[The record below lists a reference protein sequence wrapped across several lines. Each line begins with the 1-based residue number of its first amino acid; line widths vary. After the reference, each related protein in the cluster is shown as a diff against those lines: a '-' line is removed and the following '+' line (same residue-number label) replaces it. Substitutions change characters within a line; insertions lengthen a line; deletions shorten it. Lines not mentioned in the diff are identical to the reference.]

1 MRGFFGGRSLLGRRQ
16 WLVLGGLAVLCALL
30 LVVRYWPRPP
40 LSAGVPQS
48 LAIYARDGQLLR
60 LTTAADEQ
68 YRVWVP
74 LSRLDPKLAEG
85 VMLYEDRWFRWHPG
99 VNPVALVRAS
109 WATFVG
115 GSRQGASTLSMQLA
129 RRLYNI
135 DSRSFGGKLRQIFAA
150 ISLEARYSKDD
161 ILEAYLNLAPFGGN
175 VEGVEAA
182 ALVYFHKP
190 AMRLNLPEALA
201 LAVIPQNPNKR
212 LAGRSEGRGV
222 APALTVA
229 RGRLWQDWLA
239 RHPEDERLAPEMD
252 LPLKPWAIADLPF
265 MAPHFTDTLVREN
278 QLAGGPGGE
287 LESSLDPVAQRTVER
302 MLRSYLEQRRSL
314 GVRNAAALLVH
325 APSMEMRA
333 LVGSADFFNKDIA
346 GQVNGMA
353 AKRSPGSTLKP
364 FIYGLALD
372 QGLIHPKSILRDAP
386 TAFGPFSP
394 ENFDGRFAGPV
405 TAQEALIRSRNV
417 PAVGLGARISRPG
430 LYDFLKMA
438 GVSRLAP
445 EKHYGLAL
453 TLGGGETTGEEL
465 ARMYALLANGGML
478 AEIGYRTN
486 MPATSAPTRLLSE
499 EASFVVLDML
509 RHNRRPES
517 GLPASP
523 PVAWKTGTS
532 WGFRDAWT
540 AGVFGE
546 YVLVVWVGNF
556 DSTSNPALVGIQIA
570 APLFFRIV
578 DSLRAQKVS
587 GTNVPDKPP
596 PAGVRKVEVCAAS
609 GDLPNAW
616 CRDRTQTWF
625 IPGKSPIRVST
636 LHRRVL
642 IDERSGRAVCSPG
655 EGVREEIYEY
665 WSSDMLRLFRDAGM
679 PRREPPPAPDCASGQ
694 NDTRDG
700 LQITSPL
707 RATTYTQ
714 RVGKPVAIALRADRA
729 SGAGKLYWFADD
741 AYLGSSEGGV
751 ALGWTPERAGNHVLR
766 VVDETGRSDN
776 RIVAVEFAP

>member
-1 MRGFFGGRSLLGRRQ
+1 MQRIFGGRLHWRRRLRFLLLGFV
-16 WLVLGGLAVLCALL
+16 LVGICLL
-30 LVVRYWPRPP
+30 LLRHWPRDA
-40 LSAGVPQS
+40 LGAGVPQS
-48 LAIYARDGQLLR
+48 LAIYASDGQLLR
-60 LTTAADEQ
+60 LTLAADEQ

-74 LSRLDPKLAEG
+74 LDRLDPKLAEG

-99 VNPVALVRAS
+99 VNPVALMRAT
-109 WATFVG
+109 WTTFAG
-115 GSRQGASTLSMQLA
+115 GNRQGASTLTMQLA

-135 DSRSFGGKLRQIFAA
+135 DSRSIGGKFEQIFAA
-150 ISLEARYSKDD
+150 LWLDARYGKDE

-182 ALVYFHKP
+182 SLVYFHKP
-190 AMRLNLPEALA
+190 AARLNLPEALA

-212 LAGRSEGRGV
+212 LAGRAEGGV

-229 RGRLWQDWLA
+229 RARLWQAWLA

-252 LPLKPWAIADLPF
+252 LPLKPWTIADLPF
-265 MAPHFTDTLVREN
+265 LAPHFTDTLVREN
-278 QLAGGPGGE
+278 FRAGGAGGE
-287 LESSLDPVAQRTVER
+287 LKSSLDLTAQRTVER
-302 MLRSYLEQRRSL
+302 MLRNFLEQRHSF
-314 GVRNAAALLVH
+314 GVRNASALLVH
-325 APSMEMRA
+325 APTMEVRA

-394 ENFDGRFAGPV
+394 ENFDGRFAGPIS
-405 TAQEALIRSRNV
+405 AQEALIRSRNV
-417 PAVGLGARISRPG
+417 PAVGLGARISRPS
-430 LYDFLKMA
+430 LYDFLKQA
-438 GVSRLAP
+438 GVSRMAP

-465 ARMYALLANGGML
+465 ARMYALLANGGVL
-478 AEIGYRTN
+478 GEITYRPVSPGQAEAI
-486 MPATSAPTRLLSE
+486 RLLSE
-499 EASFVVLDML
+499 EASFIVLDML
-509 RHNRRPES
+509 HHNRRPES

-578 DSLRAQKVS
+578 DSLRAQNLS
-587 GTNVPDKPP
+587 GMNVPDKPP

-642 IDERSGRAVCSPG
+642 IDERTGRAVCSPG
-655 EGVREEIYEY
+655 EGVREEIFEY

-694 NDTRDG
+694 NDARDG

-714 RVGKPVAIALRADRA
+714 RIGKPVAIALRADRA
-729 SGAGKLYWFADD
+729 SGAGKLYWFADN
-741 AYLGSSEGGV
+741 AWLGTSEGGV

-766 VVDETGRSDN
+766 VVDEAGRSDS